1 MVASLSR
8 TRIPGAIAVAAL
20 LALVG
25 TAVAAAGNGGTE
37 LASVRKATVQFHD
50 VGAAVAAGYGELR
63 DAAGIACID
72 NPGTGT
78 MGIHYVSSRVG
89 DAVLEPAAPEALVY
103 EPEANGRLRLVALE
117 YIVFKD
123 IWEGE
128 HGVGAAPPRL
138 FGHELRLVPTP
149 NRFGLGAF
157 YQIHAWVWRNNPSG
171 MFFEWNPSVDC

>member
-1 MVASLSR
+1 MARLNR
-8 TRIPGAIAVAAL
+8 MRITGAIAVAAL

-25 TAVAAAGNGGTE
+25 TAVAAAGSGAGSE
-37 LASVRKATVQFHD
+37 LAAVRRATVQFHD
-50 VGAAVAAGYGELR
+50 VDAAVGAGYGEFR

-103 EPEANGRLRLVALE
+103 EPEPNGRLRLVALE

-123 IWEGE
+123 VWEGE
-128 HGVGAAPPRL
+128 HGPGAAPPRL
-138 FGHELRLVPTP
+138 FGRELRLVPAP
-149 NRFGLGAF
+149 NRFGIGAF
-157 YQIHAWVWRNNPSG
+157 YQIHAWLWRHNPSG
-171 MFFEWNPSVDC
+171 MFFEWNPKVEC